1 MGISEGGMILLPIW
15 GIGFIYGRDYA
26 ACWSDPVQ
34 HRQGGCTIGR
44 RVMVTEFIKTSRTP
58 LDGQG
63 LGRVHHGAEI
73 NELGKGLFDALG
85 ENVQA

>member
-1 MGISEGGMILLPIW
+1 
-15 GIGFIYGRDYA
+15 
-26 ACWSDPVQ
+26 
-34 HRQGGCTIGR
+34 
-44 RVMVTEFIKTSRTP
+44 MVTEFIKTSRTP